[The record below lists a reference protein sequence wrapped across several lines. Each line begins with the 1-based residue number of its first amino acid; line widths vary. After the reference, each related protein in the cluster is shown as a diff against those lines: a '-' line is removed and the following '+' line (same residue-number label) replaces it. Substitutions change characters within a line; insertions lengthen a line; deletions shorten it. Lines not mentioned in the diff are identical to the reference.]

1 MTDFNSIYQQN
12 LYLSPEQQNLLMA
25 ALNSNNASQKQVENE
40 GTKNRSRTQSSSNE
54 TTPSNSNGFDPASST
69 YFESPLLQ
77 DAPGSGHLGFGSD
90 ESPFLD
96 FDPDVDFDFQ
106 GADQLIGDLPDFDGR
121 ESGDKRK
128 SLGGNEEDASNGKKR
143 RESDDKDK
151 AAKKPGRKPL
161 TSEPTTKRK
170 AQNRAAQRA
179 FRERKE
185 KHLKDLETKVEELE
199 KASQNANQENGLLR
213 AQVERLQ
220 VELKEYRK
228 RISWLSGGNGL
239 STMAAMSSM
248 NSRNLSNLNNNDFYF
263 DFPKFGDLPGK
274 HMFSNNG
281 QNKQNSNSPSS
292 TGVSPTAQASD
303 YGRNSLNSKNLSKAA
318 KVNGLTNG
326 QSAYATQLSA
336 SSAASNTDSPSASS
350 DSQHGQSSSIGT
362 SPEPSLN
369 SPNVGKPGD
378 SSFDFYGNE
387 ATTRYGGID
396 GEKSFCEKLGMAC
409 GNINNPMPAVLN
421 KNNDN
426 TQLLGQLQPAAADQ
440 SLSFDWLAQQ
450 NGGSFDPVLF
460 NDYREPQ
467 DAVLSQDFGA
477 FFNDAFP
484 LPDLGSPFADPSEVT
499 DPKDP
504 GVAKKDNAPS
514 GQKPD
519 DEDEVV
525 PGEDKTQIMS
535 CTNIWDRLQSME
547 KFRNGEIDIDSLC
560 TELRTK
566 ARCSEGGVVVYRKD
580 VDDIVGRAGNEMQ
593 SH

>member
-1 MTDFNSIYQQN
+1 MQ
-12 LYLSPEQQNLLMA
+12 
-25 ALNSNNASQKQVENE
+25 
-40 GTKNRSRTQSSSNE
+40 
-54 TTPSNSNGFDPASST
+54 
-69 YFESPLLQ
+69 
-77 DAPGSGHLGFGSD
+77 
-90 ESPFLD
+90 
-96 FDPDVDFDFQ
+96 
-106 GADQLIGDLPDFDGR
+106 
-121 ESGDKRK
+121 
-128 SLGGNEEDASNGKKR
+128 
-143 RESDDKDK
+143 
-151 AAKKPGRKPL
+151 
-161 TSEPTTKRK
+161 KRK

-185 KHLKDLETKVEELE
+185 KHLKDLETKVDELE
-199 KASQNANQENGLLR
+199 RASQTANQENGLLR

-239 STMAAMSSM
+239 STMAAMSNM

-274 HMFSNNG
+274 HMFSNGG
-281 QNKQNSNSPSS
+281 QNKQKSS
-292 TGVSPTAQASD
+292 TPSTTAVSPTAQVPEN
-303 YGRNSLNSKNLSKAA
+303 GRNSLNSKNLSKAA
-318 KVNGLTNG
+318 KANGMTNG
-326 QSAYATQLSA
+326 QSYQSRASA

-350 DSQHGQSSSIGT
+350 ESQHGQSSSLGT

-369 SPNVGKPGD
+369 SPNVGKMGD
-378 SSFDFYGNE
+378 NSFDVYGNE
-387 ATTRYGGID
+387 AATNYGTID

-409 GNINNPMPAVLN
+409 GNINNPMPAALN

-426 TQLLGQLQPAAADQ
+426 PQLLGQLQPAAADQ

-467 DAVLSQDFGA
+467 DAILSQDFGA

-484 LPDLGSPFADPSEVT
+484 LPDLDSPFGDATDVT
-499 DPKDP
+499 SPKDS
-504 GVAKKDNAPS
+504 VAAKKDSAQAGRKQN
-514 GQKPD
+514 
-519 DEDEVV
+519 DEEEVV
-525 PGEDKTQIMS
+525 PGEDKAQIMS
-535 CTNIWDRLQSME
+535 CTNIWYVVSRSQFPSQLTDPCRDRLQSME

-566 ARCSEGGVVVYRKD
+566 ARCSEGGVVVFRKD
-580 VDDIVGRAGNEMQ
+580 VDDIVGRAGSEMQ

>member
-1 MTDFNSIYQQN
+1 MQ
-12 LYLSPEQQNLLMA
+12 
-25 ALNSNNASQKQVENE
+25 
-40 GTKNRSRTQSSSNE
+40 
-54 TTPSNSNGFDPASST
+54 
-69 YFESPLLQ
+69 
-77 DAPGSGHLGFGSD
+77 
-90 ESPFLD
+90 
-96 FDPDVDFDFQ
+96 
-106 GADQLIGDLPDFDGR
+106 
-121 ESGDKRK
+121 
-128 SLGGNEEDASNGKKR
+128 
-143 RESDDKDK
+143 
-151 AAKKPGRKPL
+151 
-161 TSEPTTKRK
+161 KRK

-185 KHLKDLETKVEELE
+185 KHLKDLETKVDELE
-199 KASQNANQENGLLR
+199 KASQTANQENGLLR

-239 STMAAMSSM
+239 STMAAMSNM

-274 HMFSNNG
+274 HMFSNGG
-281 QNKQNSNSPSS
+281 QNKQKSS
-292 TGVSPTAQASD
+292 TPSTTAVSPTAQVPEN
-303 YGRNSLNSKNLSKAA
+303 GRNSLNSKNLSKAA
-318 KVNGLTNG
+318 KANGMTNG
-326 QSAYATQLSA
+326 QTYQSRASA

-350 DSQHGQSSSIGT
+350 DSQHGQSSIGT

-369 SPNVGKPGD
+369 SPNVGKMGD
-378 SSFDFYGNE
+378 NSFEFYGNE
-387 ATTRYGGID
+387 AATNYGTID

-409 GNINNPMPAVLN
+409 GNINNPMPAALN

-426 TQLLGQLQPAAADQ
+426 PQLLGQLQPAAADQ

-467 DAVLSQDFGA
+467 DAILSQDFGA

-484 LPDLGSPFADPSEVT
+484 LPDLDSPFGDANDVT
-499 DPKDP
+499 TSPKDS
-504 GVAKKDNAPS
+504 VAAKKGPAQA
-514 GQKPD
+514 GRKQD
-519 DEDEVV
+519 DEEEVV
-525 PGEDKTQIMS
+525 PGEDKAQIMS
-535 CTNIWDRLQSME
+535 CTNIWYVLSRFRSPSQLTDSRRDRLQSME

-566 ARCSEGGVVVYRKD
+566 ARCSEGGVVVFRKD

>member
-1 MTDFNSIYQQN
+1 MSDFNSMYQQG

-25 ALNSNNASQKQVENE
+25 ALNSNNPSQKQDENQ
-40 GTKNRSRTQSSSNE
+40 KDSQNRSRTQSSSND
-54 TTPSNSNGFDPASST
+54 TTPSNSNGFEPASSS

-77 DAPGSGHLGFGSD
+77 DAPGSGRLGFGTD

-106 GADQLIGDLPDFDGR
+106 GSDQLIGDLPEFEGH
-121 ESGDKRK
+121 ELGDKRK
-128 SLGGNEEDASNGKKR
+128 SFDGNEDDTSNGKKR

-185 KHLKDLETKVEELE
+185 KHLKDLETKVDELE
-199 KASQNANQENGLLR
+199 KASQTANQENGLLR

-239 STMAAMSSM
+239 STMAAMSTM

-274 HMFSNNG
+274 HMFSHG
-281 QNKQNSNSPSS
+281 QNKQKPTTPS
-292 TGVSPTAQASD
+292 TTAVSPTAQVPDNS
-303 YGRNSLNSKNLSKAA
+303 RNSLNSKNLSNAA
-318 KVNGLTNG
+318 KANAFTNG
-326 QSAYATQLSA
+326 QSNYPSQTST

-350 DSQHGQSSSIGT
+350 ESQHGQSSIGT

-369 SPNVGKPGD
+369 SPNVGKMGD
-378 SSFDFYGNE
+378 NVFDFYGNE
-387 ATTRYGGID
+387 AATNYGTID

-409 GNINNPMPAVLN
+409 GNINNPTPAALN

-426 TQLLGQLQPAAADQ
+426 PQLLGQLQPAAADQ

-467 DAVLSQDFGA
+467 DAILSQDFGA

-484 LPDLGSPFADPSEVT
+484 LPDLDSPFGNSNDVNS
-499 DPKDP
+499 PKDST
-504 GVAKKDNAPS
+504 GTAKTGSAA
-514 GQKPD
+514 QKQD
-519 DEDEVV
+519 DEEEVV
-525 PGEDKTQIMS
+525 PGEDKAQIMS

-580 VDDIVGRAGNEMQ
+580 VDDIVGRAGHETH